1 MTTLSHTQLQHLDD
15 TLQQDG
21 GVSIFTAHGLLTALN
36 CYPVVLP
43 IEDWLPL
50 LWGEER
56 SFDNW
61 QEMAVLFAKLGELN
75 QHIAQALNNHQLL
88 PLVDYDSH
96 TTFDFT
102 KLSDTQKESCLEWCA
117 GFVEGLACDMAF
129 WTEDSNEE
137 VLTSIMAISALA
149 QMGADLEEEDD
160 EDYEDEDLD
169 EISDEDADEDYED
182 DEDEDEDE
190 DYDEDYEE
198 EDDIF
203 DEDDE
208 DEIPLTEEE
217 FLETMQNLP
226 QFVARLH
233 QHKLAATQAILETNT
248 ES

>member
-1 MTTLSHTQLQHLDD
+1 MTILSHTQLQHLDN
-15 TLQQDG
+15 TLQQGG

-43 IEDWLPL
+43 IEEWLPL

-61 QEMAVLFAKLGELN
+61 QEMANLFVTLGELN
-75 QHIAQALNNHQLL
+75 HHIAAALKNNQLL
-88 PLVDYDSH
+88 PLVDYDAR
-96 TTFDFT
+96 TTFDFA
-102 KLSDTQKESCLEWCA
+102 KLSEAQQEFCLEWCA

-149 QMGADLEEEDD
+149 QMGTDHEEEDD

-169 EISDEDADEDYED
+169 EISDEDEDEDYED
-182 DEDEDEDE
+182 EEDG
-190 DYDEDYEE
+190 EDYEE

-203 DEDDE
+203 DEEEEDYEEE
-208 DEIPLTEEE
+208 DEILLTEEE

-226 QFVARLH
+226 LFIARLH
-233 QHKLAATQAILETNT
+233 QHKLSAQPALETNT